1 MKRREL
7 FKGGHSSNTWSV
19 MQIQASAIVFFVHRM
34 NSKLEKIFSFGLVF
48 SGIYPFNFEK
58 AEHNTGL
65 DVWCF
70 PVLFCP

>member
-1 MKRREL
+1 
-7 FKGGHSSNTWSV
+7 

-34 NSKLEKIFSFGLVF
+34 NSKLEKIFFFFFWILFSFF

-65 DVWCF
+65 NV
-70 PVLFCP
+70 